1 MAVNDKPTVHLSLS
15 SLRKEVAKPD
25 PFRVALT
32 GSKIITFPDLFAL
45 ESTEAETVFADLGRN
60 ASNWDA
66 LAKWLSEADVKA
78 LKAEKLNVRELAAVV
93 QAAISYYEE
102 TVGKPGEG
110 DASASS

>member
-1 MAVNDKPTVHLSLS
+1 MAVDKPTIHLSLT

-45 ESTEAETVFADLGRN
+45 ESTEAENVFGSLERN

-66 LAKWLSEADVKA
+66 LDRWLSKEDAAA
-78 LKAEKLNVRELAAVV
+78 LRAEKLSVRELAAVV
-93 QAAISYYEE
+93 QAAMNYYEQ
-102 TVGKPGEG
+102 TVGSAGNG
-110 DASASS
+110 TASAS